1 MSHTNSTTNYNLP
14 QFISTDKP
22 AWLTDVNDAM
32 TAIDTGIAAAK
43 SVADGNT
50 AALADKVDK
59 VAGKGLSENDYTTAD
74 KTKLTDLANIKLI
87 GSNLT
92 LTSATGELSATDTTY
107 SPFTGTDGTAAGT
120 AGLVPAP
127 ATTDAGKFLKAD
139 GTWDTAGGGSSM
151 PLYTGIGQNTD
162 GPMTQKAASDMVFYN
177 GDNSKILIGK
187 DATGSGNRSIT
198 IGNNAET
205 GVYQDAITI
214 GYKSRGSSNAIT
226 IGEYAKAGSNGIHIG
241 KGTASWT
248 SYSNGIGI
256 GNEIVNKSS
265 NSVCLG
271 DNTNVDATTI
281 YNAVALGRYAKATR
295 TGEVNVGMTI
305 ASGFNNTNYRVIGGV
320 HDGQEDH
327 DVATVGQWK
336 TSLTIASSAPS
347 SPIDGELILYTGAV
361 DTTFTASPAIYVYSA
376 STTSWTHL
384 TLQ

>member
-1 MSHTNSTTNYNLP
+1 MSHTNSTTNYHLP
-14 QFISTDKP
+14 QFESTDKP

-32 TAIDTGIAAAK
+32 TAIDNGIAAAQ
-43 SVADGNT
+43 STADGNT
-50 AALADKVDK
+50 TALADKVDK
-59 VAGKGLSENDYTTAD
+59 EVGKGLSENDFTTAD
-74 KTKLTDLANIKLI
+74 KTKLTDLANIKSI

-92 LTSATGELSATDTTY
+92 LVTATGELSATDTTY
-107 SPFTGTDGTAAGT
+107 GNFTGTDGTTAGA

-139 GTWDTAGGGSSM
+139 GTWDTAGGSSM
-151 PLYTGIGQNTD
+151 PLYTAVGQNTD
-162 GPMTQKAASDMVFYN
+162 GPMTQKATSNMVFYN
-177 GDNSKILIGK
+177 GDDSKILIGK

-198 IGNNAET
+198 IGYDAESS
-205 GVYQDAITI
+205 VYQDAITI
-214 GYKSRGSSNAIT
+214 GYKSRGTNNAIT

-256 GNEIVNKSS
+256 GNEIVNKSDT
-265 NSVCLG
+265 SVCLG
-271 DNTNVDATTI
+271 NNTKVDATNI
-281 YNAVALGRYAKATR
+281 YNAVALGRYSQATR
-295 TGEVNVGMTI
+295 TGEVNVGLTI
-305 ASGFNNTNYRVIGGV
+305 ATGFNNTNYRVIGGV

-336 TSLTIASSAPS
+336 TSLTIAATAPS
-347 SPIDGELILYTGAV
+347 TPVDGELILYTGAT
-361 DTTFTASPAIYVYSA
+361 DSTFTASPAIYVYSA